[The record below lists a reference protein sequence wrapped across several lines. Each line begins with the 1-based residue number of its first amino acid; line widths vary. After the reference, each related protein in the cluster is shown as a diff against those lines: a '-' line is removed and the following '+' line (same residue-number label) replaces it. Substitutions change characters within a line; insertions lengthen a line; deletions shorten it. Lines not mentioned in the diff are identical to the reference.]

1 MRYTLSVNYSDWED
15 DGFCEHSTDGYS
27 TLSSGRL
34 LDMAQQLVMEKELFY
49 RKQVVLI
56 EHDDDGSE
64 RVLLAALVPM
74 AVDQVPVTMLAF
86 GKLVTLD
93 LVEG

>member
-1 MRYTLSVNYSDWED
+1 MRYTLSVNYSEWED
-15 DGFCEHSTDGYS
+15 DGFCEHSTDGHS
-27 TLSSGRL
+27 TLSGRL
-34 LDMAQQLVMEKELFY
+34 LFDIAQRLLTERELSCRTQLVLV
-49 RKQVVLI
+49 Q
-56 EHDDDGSE
+56 HGDDGSE

-74 AVDQVPVTMLAF
+74 AVESVPVTMLVL

>member
-15 DGFCEHSTDGYS
+15 DGFCEHSVDGHT
-27 TLSSGRL
+27 TLSGRRL
-34 LDMAQQLVMEKELFY
+34 FDVARVAILDREISI
-49 RKQVVLI
+49 RKQVVLT
-56 EHDDDGSE
+56 EHDDSGAE

-93 LVEG
+93 QVEG